1 MDNLNDHNDTLD
13 FEENYTSAHIE
24 ITQFELDETI
34 EENFGRQL
42 GALSDD
48 FNFDEENLFW
58 NSSKSTSTYSQHH

>member
-48 FNFDEENLFW
+48 FNFDEENLF
-58 NSSKSTSTYSQHH
+58 